1 MMKYT
6 EPTVLATYKA
16 TSVIQMQSGEKR
28 GGQPDSDTTLTNN
41 PAYEG
46 DE

>member
-1 MMKYT
+1 MIYT
-6 EPTVLATYKA
+6 EPAVLATYKA
-16 TSVIQMQSGEKR
+16 TSIVQMQSGEKQ
-28 GGQPDSDTTLTNN
+28 GGQPDAAQGLTNN